1 MFHAGVSPS
10 FRTSDLYTILLRRE
24 KGSRCAHVGSKHA
37 ALRPDHGNRRQAK
50 KKRRNSIA
58 DDETRCAVMIR
69 GDRVDKLFARADR
82 DNAIINVASTLG
94 KVSIQFYT

>member
-1 MFHAGVSPS
+1 
-10 FRTSDLYTILLRRE
+10 
-24 KGSRCAHVGSKHA
+24 
-37 ALRPDHGNRRQAK
+37 
-50 KKRRNSIA
+50 
-58 DDETRCAVMIR
+58 MIR